1 MMPRLEELTVRD
13 FRSIR
18 GEIVIPL
25 DAQIVLVHGPNGAG
39 KTSLVSALELGLTGD
54 VEGLRRNDSN
64 IERHLVNRD
73 ADHASITLK
82 ADGLARTEA
91 SFDIRSGK
99 IHGTEVLEQAGK
111 NFFTERCYLSQST
124 LGRLLDIYQSPGSRD
139 QTNTPLTR
147 FVKDLLGLDQLEALI
162 DGLHPA
168 GHKRRMFK
176 LAPRLETIE
185 RLDERLKSDG
195 AQAATAGRDRRQRIE
210 EAQKEWA
217 DVQAQFSLANDLPA
231 ALEMLRED
239 PHHAAALI
247 VEQNLREAQA
257 LRSHWKSLDS
267 ESGNRSAVEAEE
279 ARSAKA
285 LEQFDAGPG
294 RLLARAIESLSP
306 IFSDLP
312 DPAESNPGEA
322 WREAHDRAE
331 KEIARCEANLAA
343 AATSAAEVDAIDQR
357 VQQLKARLE
366 VIEGRM
372 ADFADETAGLSDA
385 LATLLPHI
393 HEEQCPICD
402 RDFSEVS
409 EESLTSHVRAK
420 IARLIDDAE
429 QMQALGS
436 ERHSVR
442 REVAQFERERGQ
454 HQALTLD
461 TSAINAL
468 QQRVARLRASLGLL
482 TECESGAS
490 EGTRIRRTHSE
501 ASGRA
506 AQLRLRDSSAREI
519 RSQLASLFERVA
531 VDPLSE
537 GDTTE
542 AGLKRLVAAL
552 ESEQSK
558 FAALRDSRQ
567 AAIELA
573 EELITLTDEERASRA
588 DTSNRKARREAIS
601 AAQKEVKS
609 IRDGANALHTAA
621 EQARGAIVSRVFN
634 ERLNAIWRDLFVR
647 LAPNEPFVPAFMLP
661 EIPKAPVNAI
671 LETLHRDGGR
681 YGRPGAMLSAGNLNT
696 AALTLF
702 IALHLSVKPPFPWLV
717 LDDPVQSMDEMHIAQ
732 FAALLRTLAK
742 AENRQVV
749 IAVHER
755 PLFEYLAL
763 ELSPAFPDDRLITVE
778 LSRSVGGSTRCE
790 TNILG
795 FKPDRLVA

>member
-1 MMPRLEELTVRD
+1 MKPRLEELTVRD

-18 GEIVIPL
+18 GELVIPL
-25 DAQIVLVHGPNGAG
+25 NAQIVLVHGPNGAG

-54 VEGLRRNDSN
+54 VAGLRRNDSK

-73 ADHASITLK
+73 ADYASINLR
-82 ADGLARTEA
+82 AGGLSRTEA
-91 SFDIRSGK
+91 SFDIKAGQIR
-99 IHGTEVLEQAGK
+99 GTALLNQAGR
-111 NFFTERCYLSQST
+111 NFFVERSYLSQST
-124 LGRLLDIYQSPGSRD
+124 LGRLLDIYQSPASRD

-176 LAPRLETIE
+176 LTPRLETIE
-185 RLDERLKSDG
+185 RLDESLKSEGSQG
-195 AQAATAGRDRRQRIE
+195 AAAGRERRQRIE

-217 DVQAQFSLANDLPA
+217 DVQARFGLANDLPA
-231 ALEMLRED
+231 ALEALRDD
-239 PHHAAALI
+239 PHHAAASI
-247 VEQNLREAQA
+247 VAQNLREAQS
-257 LRSHWKSLDS
+257 LRTHWQSLDGES
-267 ESGNRSAVEAEE
+267 ENRSAVEAAE
-279 ARSAKA
+279 AQSAKA

-294 RLLARAIESLSP
+294 RLLVRAIASLSP

-312 DPAESNPGEA
+312 APAASNPEEA

-343 AATSAAEVDAIDQR
+343 AATSAAEVDSIDQR

-372 ADFADETAGLSDA
+372 ADFAGETAGLSDA
-385 LATLLPHI
+385 LATVLPHI
-393 HEEQCPICD
+393 HDEQCPICS

-409 EESLTSHVRAK
+409 EESLASHVRAK

-429 QMQALGS
+429 EMQALGG
-436 ERHSVR
+436 ERQSVQR
-442 REVAQFERERGQ
+442 QIAQFERERGQ
-454 HQALTLD
+454 HQARTLD
-461 TSAINAL
+461 PSAINAL
-468 QQRVARLRASLGLL
+468 QQRTAGLRASLGLL
-482 TECESGAS
+482 AECESSAA
-490 EGTRIRRTHSE
+490 EGMRIRRTHSE

-519 RSQLASLFERVA
+519 RSQLAALCDRAA

-537 GDTTE
+537 SETTE
-542 AGLKRLVAAL
+542 AGLTRVVAAL
-552 ESEQSK
+552 DAEQSK

-567 AAIELA
+567 AAIEIA
-573 EELITLTDEERASRA
+573 EELITLTNEECGSKA
-588 DTSNRKARREAIS
+588 DTSNRKARREAI
-601 AAQKEVKS
+601 ATAQKEVKA
-609 IRDGANALHTAA
+609 IRDEANALHAAA

-634 ERLNAIWRDLFVR
+634 QRLNAIWRDLFVR
-647 LAPNEPFVPAFMLP
+647 LAPNEPFVPAFTLP
-661 EIPKAPVNAI
+661 EDPKAPVNAI
-671 LETLHRDGGR
+671 LETIHRDGGR

-702 IALHLSVKPPFPWLV
+702 IALHLSVKPPFPWLI

-742 AENRQVV
+742 AENRQVI

-790 TNILG
+790 TTVMG
-795 FKPDRLVA
+795 FEPDRLVA

>member
-1 MMPRLEELTVRD
+1 MKPRLEELTVRD

-18 GEIVIPL
+18 GELVIPL
-25 DAQIVLVHGPNGAG
+25 NAQIVLVHGPNGAG

-54 VEGLRRNDSN
+54 VAGLRRNDSK

-73 ADHASITLK
+73 ADHASINLR
-82 ADGLARTEA
+82 ADGLSRTEA
-91 SFDIRSGK
+91 SFDIKAGQIR
-99 IHGTEVLEQAGK
+99 GTAVLDQAGR
-111 NFFTERCYLSQST
+111 NFFVERSYLSQST
-124 LGRLLDIYQSPGSRD
+124 LGRLLDIYQSPASRD

-185 RLDERLKSDG
+185 RLDESLKSEG
-195 AQAATAGRDRRQRIE
+195 AQAAAAGRDRRQRIE

-217 DVQAQFSLANDLPA
+217 DVKARFGLANDLPA
-231 ALEMLRED
+231 ALEALRDD
-239 PHHAAALI
+239 PHHAAASM
-247 VEQNLREAQA
+247 VEQNLREAQS
-257 LRSHWKSLDS
+257 LRTHWQSLDGES
-267 ESGNRSAVEAEE
+267 ENRSAVEAAE
-279 ARSAKA
+279 AESVKA

-294 RLLARAIESLSP
+294 RLLARAIASLSP

-312 DPAESNPGEA
+312 DPAESNPDEA
-322 WREAHDRAE
+322 WREAHDRAK
-331 KEIARCEANLAA
+331 KEVARCEANLAA
-343 AATSAAEVDAIDQR
+343 AATSAAEVNAIDQR
-357 VQQLKARLE
+357 AQQLKARLE

-372 ADFADETAGLSDA
+372 ADFAGETAGLSDA
-385 LATLLPHI
+385 LATVLPHI
-393 HEEQCPICD
+393 HDEQCPICS
-402 RDFSEVS
+402 REFSEVS
-409 EESLTSHVRAK
+409 EESLASHVRAK
-420 IARLIDDAE
+420 IARLVNDAE
-429 QMQALGS
+429 QMQALGG
-436 ERHSVR
+436 ERQSVQR
-442 REVAQFERERGQ
+442 QVAQFERERGQ
-454 HQALTLD
+454 HQARTLD
-461 TSAINAL
+461 PSAINAL
-468 QQRVARLRASLGLL
+468 QQRIAGLRASLGLL
-482 TECESGAS
+482 AECESSAA
-490 EGTRIRRTHSE
+490 EGTRIRRTHNE

-506 AQLRLRDSSAREI
+506 AQLRLRDSSARET
-519 RSQLASLFERVA
+519 RSQLAALCERAA

-537 GDTTE
+537 SETTE
-542 AGLKRLVAAL
+542 AGLTRVVAAL
-552 ESEQSK
+552 EAEQSK

-573 EELITLTDEERASRA
+573 EELITLTDEERGSKA
-588 DTSNRKARREAIS
+588 DTSNRKARREAIA
-601 AAQKEVKS
+601 AAQKEVKA
-609 IRDGANALHTAA
+609 IRDEANALHAAA

-647 LAPNEPFVPAFMLP
+647 LAPNEPFVPAFTLP
-661 EIPKAPVNAI
+661 EDPKAPVNAI
-671 LETLHRDGGR
+671 LETIHRDGGR

-702 IALHLSVKPPFPWLV
+702 IALHLSVKPPFPWLI

-790 TNILG
+790 TTVLG
-795 FKPDRLVA
+795 FEPDRLVA